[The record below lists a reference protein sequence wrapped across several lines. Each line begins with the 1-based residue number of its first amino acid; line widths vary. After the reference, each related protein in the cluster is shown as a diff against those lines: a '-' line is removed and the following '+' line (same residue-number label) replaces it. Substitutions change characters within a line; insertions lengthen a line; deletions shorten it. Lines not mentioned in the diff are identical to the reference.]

1 MERLFAEIGNDNMT
15 CLISVSVPI
24 AKQFLTINEK
34 WVLVKFMKALGT
46 GGVWG
51 GPMVKMCSSETVPKA
66 KQYQA
71 VSSEIVPK
79 AKQSM
84 GYMDLPSNPF

>member
-1 MERLFAEIGNDNMT
+1 
-15 CLISVSVPI
+15 
-24 AKQFLTINEK
+24 
-34 WVLVKFMKALGT
+34 
-46 GGVWG
+46 
-51 GPMVKMCSSETVPKA
+51 MVQMCESKTVHKA
-66 KQYQA
+66 KQYQV

>member
-1 MERLFAEIGNDNMT
+1 
-15 CLISVSVPI
+15 
-24 AKQFLTINEK
+24 
-34 WVLVKFMKALGT
+34 
-46 GGVWG
+46 
-51 GPMVKMCSSETVPKA
+51 MVRMCSSETVPKV

>member
-1 MERLFAEIGNDNMT
+1 MNIL
-15 CLISVSVPI
+15 SVFIILWGS
-24 AKQFLTINEK
+24 
-34 WVLVKFMKALGT
+34 
-46 GGVWG
+46 GGVRAIQWSKC
-51 GPMVKMCSSETVPKA
+51 VQAETVPKA

>member
-1 MERLFAEIGNDNMT
+1 MGFSGCT
-15 CLISVSVPI
+15 
-24 AKQFLTINEK
+24 
-34 WVLVKFMKALGT
+34 
-46 GGVWG
+46 G
-51 GPMVKMCSSETVPKA
+51 GPMVKMCLRETVPKA

>member
-1 MERLFAEIGNDNMT
+1 MGFWGCT
-15 CLISVSVPI
+15 
-24 AKQFLTINEK
+24 
-34 WVLVKFMKALGT
+34 
-46 GGVWG
+46 G

-79 AKQSM
+79 SETVHGLYGFAI
-84 GYMDLPSNPF
+84 

>member
-1 MERLFAEIGNDNMT
+1 MDIL
-15 CLISVSVPI
+15 SVFIILWGS
-24 AKQFLTINEK
+24 
-34 WVLVKFMKALGT
+34 
-46 GGVWG
+46 GGVRG
-51 GPMVKMCSSETVPKA
+51 GPMVKMCSSKTVPKA

>member
-1 MERLFAEIGNDNMT
+1 MGD
-15 CLISVSVPI
+15 
-24 AKQFLTINEK
+24 
-34 WVLVKFMKALGT
+34 
-46 GGVWG
+46 
-51 GPMVKMCSSETVPKA
+51 PMVKMWSSETVPKV
-66 KQYQA
+66 KQYLA

>member
-1 MERLFAEIGNDNMT
+1 MGAREIYEGSSYFLCVILSND
-15 CLISVSVPI
+15 IVSYKI
-24 AKQFLTINEK
+24 LKKNGYSKCFYN
-34 WVLVKFMKALGT
+34 FMGFRGCT
-46 GGVWG
+46 G

>member
-1 MERLFAEIGNDNMT
+1 MGFWGCT
-15 CLISVSVPI
+15 
-24 AKQFLTINEK
+24 
-34 WVLVKFMKALGT
+34 
-46 GGVWG
+46 G
-51 GPMVKMCSSETVPKA
+51 GPMVKMCSSETVPKV